1 MASGGMDSALGAAE
15 DCGEDDKGAI
25 RDWLFHMF
33 RPRGVTVMYLHQV
46 LVWQKPRHSAL
57 LFFAMHG
64 LFWMLFKM
72 MGVFRPYT
80 FVASALLL
88 LIALQSCIYN
98 LWPHIRLNRWN
109 TPACERQE
117 EVQPVVSGLPE
128 LCDQLAT
135 WWHSRF
141 IFLHNAKDFRLHNPG
156 KFCILACSCCFG
168 LASLGQHIPGIGV
181 FYLMFL
187 MLLLWPLAAHH
198 GLGEKLCW
206 KLQGVVYMLDYSG
219 RPQLTMDG
227 ATTGNR
233 RVFGHRLPY
242 DSDDSDS
249 EDELAPFCPELDAEA
264 AAKALELSET
274 EPSDDD
280 SSYQDVLGLRVSRG
294 TTPQLTDY
302 SDGLCATGRRG
313 ERAGVRHCAPE
324 TPGTSC
330 LHRCTTLWTTCLWL
344 STTYGPHGLGHGPSA
359 GTGHE
364 GPRSCWRTLVTGH
377 RCHTELERHSQH
389 SDLEDSLMRDLP
401 EFPSVV
407 PDNGGGGVIV
417 DSDEEDTLGI
427 PSLCDRPTRRKRTIS
442 SSSDERSYED
452 YDSDRDT
459 IDLDLPFNG
468 HRPTHRSED
477 LAWAR
482 HSRQEYT
489 DTCDYDENFSD
500 NLECLEEEDYKRGQE
515 ITKFPMADALTN
527 DFVSAAINTVVRST
541 ISALGTPGMGNGSDR
556 VAGFE
561 AEPPKPKRRPPTNS
575 KGRFPRLGRKKQGP
589 QQKSARSAKGTGVLR
604 LTEAEEGFEVLD
616 QSELERDETVDL
628 SSLSVRREEK
638 LHKSPGIFSRLLRR
652 RR

>member
-302 SDGLCATGRRG
+302 SD
-313 ERAGVRHCAPE
+313 
-324 TPGTSC
+324 
-330 LHRCTTLWTTCLWL
+330 
-344 STTYGPHGLGHGPSA
+344 
-359 GTGHE
+359 
-364 GPRSCWRTLVTGH
+364 
-377 RCHTELERHSQH
+377 ELERHSQH

>member
-1 MASGGMDSALGAAE
+1 MVTPRTEAEARGGAGRDPEVGPMASVGMESALHVPEG
-15 DCGEDDKGAI
+15 CGEEDMAAV
-25 RDWLFHMF
+25 RDWLFDVF
-33 RPRGVTVMYLHQV
+33 RPRGVTVMYLHRV
-46 LVWQKPRHSAL
+46 LVWQKPRHSAF

-64 LFWMLFKM
+64 LFWMLSKM
-72 MGVFRPYT
+72 TVVLRPYT

-88 LIALQSCIYN
+88 LITLQSCIYN

-109 TPACERQE
+109 APDCERQE
-117 EVQPVVSGLPE
+117 ELQPVASGLPE

-135 WWHSRF
+135 AWHSRL

-168 LASLGQHIPGIGV
+168 LASLGQHIPGVGV

-206 KLQGVVYMLDYSG
+206 KLQEVVYMLDYSG
-219 RPQLTMDG
+219 RPQLTMYG
-227 ATTGNR
+227 ANTGNR
-233 RVFGHRLPY
+233 RVFGHGLPY

-249 EDELAPFCPELDAEA
+249 EDELASFCPELDAEA

-274 EPSDDD
+274 EPSDED
-280 SSYQDVLGLRVSRG
+280 SSYQDVLGLKVSRG

-302 SDGLCATGRRG
+302 SD
-313 ERAGVRHCAPE
+313 
-324 TPGTSC
+324 
-330 LHRCTTLWTTCLWL
+330 
-344 STTYGPHGLGHGPSA
+344 
-359 GTGHE
+359 
-364 GPRSCWRTLVTGH
+364 
-377 RCHTELERHSQH
+377 ELEHHSQQ

-401 EFPSVV
+401 EFPSVI

-452 YDSDRDT
+452 DDSDRDT
-459 IDLDLPFNG
+459 IDSDLPYNG
-468 HRPTHRSED
+468 HRPTHRTED
-477 LAWAR
+477 LAWTQ
-482 HSRQEYT
+482 HFRQEYT
-489 DTCDYDENFSD
+489 DTCDYDDDFSD
-500 NLECLEEEDYKRGQE
+500 NLEECLEEEDYKQGDE
-515 ITKFPMADALTN
+515 TTGLSISGALTN
-527 DFVSAAINTVVRST
+527 ELVSAAINTVVRST
-541 ISALGTPGMGNGSDR
+541 ISALGTSGIVNGSDR

-575 KGRFPRLGRKKQGP
+575 KGRFPRLGRKKQGS
-589 QQKSARSAKGTGVLR
+589 QQKSARSVKGTEVFR
-604 LTEAEEGFEVLD
+604 ATEAEEGFEVLD
-616 QSELERDETVDL
+616 QSELERDETVDH
-628 SSLSVRREEK
+628 SSLPGGREGK